1 MGADSDLH
9 WMGRSPMRPVHPDVM
24 GLPQISPRI
33 LCAADNF
40 CGVGDQEEIIFSPKI
55 VITSNRFIDSIDINR
70 YQQISIDINR
80 YGY

>member
-9 WMGRSPMRPVHPDVM
+9 WMGRSPRRPVHPDVM

-80 YGY
+80 YQ